1 MYAEYFDS
9 ESRLSEDDWRNLDHH
24 GWIVDWL
31 FTDVV
36 ARRAV
41 RHGLSLDEAISE
53 FEYLTYSEADWGRF
67 KMLGHPMEV
76 EYESV

>member
-1 MYAEYFDS
+1 MYVEYFDS
-9 ESRLSEDDWRNLDHH
+9 EPRLSEDDWRNLDYH

-41 RHGLSLDEAISE
+41 RHGLSLEGAIKE
-53 FEYLTYSEADWGRF
+53 FEYLTYSEVDWGRF

-76 EYESV
+76 EHVR